1 MAIGKL
7 HTNPG
12 DSWASKSTAMDIHN
26 TREIK
31 SHNQEYSIKRES
43 VFSRIS
49 TEKKRVKHSSQVTR
63 IIKFTT

>member
-26 TREIK
+26 TREKSNRTIK
-31 SHNQEYSIKRES
+31 S
-43 VFSRIS
+43 
-49 TEKKRVKHSSQVTR
+49 TP
-63 IIKFTT
+63 